1 VSAADDSGDL
11 LVVEGLEKSYD
22 GVRALRGASLSVR
35 PGEIH
40 ALLGEN
46 GAGKSTLIKALAGA
60 IRPDSGTITFAGE
73 RLELASRTDSMRR
86 GISVIFQHA
95 NLVPQLTVAQNV
107 VLGNEQARNGFLRDR
122 DQRQAIREVLAR
134 IGADIDLHRAAA
146 SLRSSERQLVEI
158 ARALL
163 HDARLL
169 ILDEPTASLGSSEVE
184 HLHVMLAELRASGMA
199 IVYVSHRLAEVLGV
213 SDRSTILR
221 DGQTVG
227 TLRTSES
234 TTDDV
239 IRLMIGRDASHV
251 FRRQT
256 SQARDSVALRVRG
269 LTTPSGLKDVSF
281 DLHAGEILGVFGLLG
296 SGRTELARALFG
308 ADPLTSGDIDA
319 ADRPLAGRRSPYR
332 AARSG
337 MGLVP
342 EERTTQA
349 LFPLLSITD
358 NMTSARPWLF
368 STFGFIRD
376 RRRRELV
383 SDMGRRMQLKAS
395 SPSQLVSQ
403 LSGGNQQKVVLGRW
417 LLGGSQIL
425 ILDDPTVGVDI
436 GAKEEIYRLVS
447 ELTDDGTAV
456 LLMSSELP
464 EVIGLSDR
472 VMVMHEGTVN
482 GSFTNSELS
491 EVALLRA
498 AHGEGHD

>member
-1 VSAADDSGDL
+1 
-11 LVVEGLEKSYD
+11 
-22 GVRALRGASLSVR
+22 
-35 PGEIH
+35 
-40 ALLGEN
+40 
-46 GAGKSTLIKALAGA
+46 
-60 IRPDSGTITFAGE
+60 
-73 RLELASRTDSMRR
+73 
-86 GISVIFQHA
+86 
-95 NLVPQLTVAQNV
+95 
-107 VLGNEQARNGFLRDR
+107 
-122 DQRQAIREVLAR
+122 
-134 IGADIDLHRAAA
+134 
-146 SLRSSERQLVEI
+146 
-158 ARALL
+158 
-163 HDARLL
+163 
-169 ILDEPTASLGSSEVE
+169 
-184 HLHVMLAELRASGMA
+184 
-199 IVYVSHRLAEVLGV
+199 
-213 SDRSTILR
+213 
-221 DGQTVG
+221 
-227 TLRTSES
+227 
-234 TTDDV
+234 
-239 IRLMIGRDASHV
+239 
-251 FRRQT
+251 
-256 SQARDSVALRVRG
+256 
-269 LTTPSGLKDVSF
+269 
-281 DLHAGEILGVFGLLG
+281 VFGLLG

-498 AHGEGHD
+498 THGEGHD

>member
-1 VSAADDSGDL
+1 VSEADPSAEL
-11 LVVEGLEKSYD
+11 LVVTGLEKSYE
-22 GVRALRGASLSVR
+22 GVRALRGANLSVR

-60 IRPDSGTITFAGE
+60 IRPDAGTITFAGE
-73 RLELASRTDSMRR
+73 PVELASRTDSLRR

-107 VLGNEQARNGFLRDR
+107 VLGNEQARGGFMRDR
-122 DQRQAIREVLAR
+122 AQRQAIRDVLAR
-134 IGADIDLHRAAA
+134 IGAHIDLNRVAA

-163 HDARLL
+163 QDARLL
-169 ILDEPTASLGSSEVE
+169 ILDEPTASLGTNEVDQ
-184 HLHVMLAELRASGMA
+184 LHQTLHELRADGLG
-199 IVYVSHRLAEVLGV
+199 IVYVSHRLEEVLGV

-221 DGQTVG
+221 DGQTAG
-227 TLRTSES
+227 TLATAES
-234 TTDDV
+234 STDDV
-239 IRLMIGRDASHV
+239 IRMMIGRDASHV
-251 FRRQT
+251 FRKA
-256 SQARDSVALRVRG
+256 SHARHSVALSARG
-269 LTTPSGLKDVSF
+269 LTTSTGLKDVSF

-308 ADPLTSGDIDA
+308 ADPVTGGRIEALG
-319 ADRPLAGRRSPYR
+319 RPLPRRFSPYR
-332 AARSG
+332 AARTG

-349 LFPLLSITD
+349 LFPQLSITD
-358 NMTSARPWLF
+358 NMTSARPWLY
-368 STFGFIRD
+368 TRGGFIRD
-376 RRRRELV
+376 ARRRDLV
-383 SDMGRRMQLKAS
+383 GDMGHRVRLKSS
-395 SPSQLVSQ
+395 SPGQLVSE

-436 GAKEEIYRLVS
+436 GAKEEIYRLIS
-447 ELTDDGTAV
+447 EMTADGTAV

-472 VMVMHEGTVN
+472 VMVMYEGAPN
-482 GSFTNSELS
+482 GSFTSSDLS
-491 EVALLRA
+491 EEALLRA
-498 AHGEGHD
+498 AHGEAT